1 MTEAGDKG
9 SAAAGPAGQGSEP
22 AVQPPKRP
30 RDDAEF
36 AALIRGLIDR
46 FPRILARLAR

>member
-1 MTEAGDKG
+1 MAEPVDKKV
-9 SAAAGPAGQGSEP
+9 AAAAPKEQGSGKAVP
-22 AVQPPKRP
+22 AKRP

-36 AALIRGLIDR
+36 AALIRSLIDT